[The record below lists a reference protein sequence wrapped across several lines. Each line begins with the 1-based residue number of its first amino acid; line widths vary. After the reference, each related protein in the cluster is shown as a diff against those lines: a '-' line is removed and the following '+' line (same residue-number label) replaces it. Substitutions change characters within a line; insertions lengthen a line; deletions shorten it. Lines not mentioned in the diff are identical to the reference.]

1 MLPDWVQ
8 TTRRAQLW
16 SDHGGNSTDIV
27 SVQAFQVLRVLG
39 AEEGRLR
46 VLDHATQALG
56 WVDIRSV
63 QPSDPPAHW
72 LQNHRVTRG
81 YENPSDYA
89 PSGAA
94 IAQFTYMRQVGEPI
108 GDRIPVQVDPRT
120 AKGPIVWVDA
130 GASGPV
136 GAPPRVVYTGSLP
149 RAPRADNAMA
159 SRSAF
164 LDAVGSAARASQASS
179 GVPASVTVAQAILES
194 DWGESSLARIANNY
208 FGIKATGRIGS
219 GGVVWMRTWE
229 VIGGQDVFLQ
239 EPFRAYRSLADSVAD
254 HATLFTGL
262 RLYSAAMKVV
272 HDPLAFAEE
281 IHTAGYST
289 DPSYVSKLAR
299 LMDQYDLGRLDRS
312 DT

>member
-1 MLPDWVQ
+1 MGL
-8 TTRRAQLW
+8 
-16 SDHGGNSTDIV
+16 
-27 SVQAFQVLRVLG
+27 QAFQTLQVLG
-39 AEEGRLR
+39 AVQGRLW
-46 VLDHATQALG
+46 VADAATQTRG

-63 QPSDPPAHW
+63 QPSDPPARW

-81 YENPSDYA
+81 YESPSNET

-94 IAQFTYMRQVGEPI
+94 IAQFTYLRQVGEPI
-108 GDRIPVQVDPRT
+108 GDRIPVQIDPRT
-120 AKGPIVWVDA
+120 SPGPIVWVDA
-130 GASGPV
+130 AAVGPS
-136 GAPPRVVYTGSLP
+136 GAPQRLVYTSSPP
-149 RAPRADNAMA
+149 RAPRAQNALE

-164 LDAVGSAARASQASS
+164 LEAVGSAAKASQASS

-194 DWGESSLARIANNY
+194 DWGESSLSRIANNY
-208 FGIKATGRIGS
+208 FGIKATGKIGS

-229 VIGGQDVFLQ
+229 VIGGQDVYLQ
-239 EPFRAYRSLADSVAD
+239 EPFRAYRSMADSVAD

-272 HDPLAFAEE
+272 HDPLAFAEA
-281 IHTAGYST
+281 IHRAGYST

-299 LMDQYDLGRLDRS
+299 LMDQYDLGRLDQS